1 MPEEKQK
8 KLSSPWSITEAALVR
23 KDLISIWGNGGMRM
37 MLILLPII
45 LVVVIPVI
53 FMIAISLMPVS
64 AGDALPSALLKL
76 LPEETAKADYRAAM
90 FTVFTNLLAPM
101 FYLTVPILCSISAAS
116 AAFISEKENHT
127 LESLML
133 TSLPYKTI
141 FSAKVS
147 GSAILAIVISFFS
160 FIAFLASAAVGDA
173 VMAAPFFFN
182 FDWFITVFLLM
193 PAISIFC
200 VLFIALL
207 SRRIRT
213 TGESLQL
220 MGYFILVVA
229 LCYLMQFCG
238 LFAMNAIVLF
248 VLALLLI
255 IADFIMYNLAMKKFT
270 PENML
275 TPGFFSE
282 KTSSLKSQ

>member
-1 MPEEKQK
+1 
-8 KLSSPWSITEAALVR
+8 
-23 KDLISIWGNGGMRM
+23 M

-45 LVVVIPVI
+45 LVVVIPAI
-53 FMIAISLMPVS
+53 FMIAISLMPVA
-64 AGDALPSALLKL
+64 AGDALPKALLNF
-76 LPEETAKADYRAAM
+76 LPEELAKADYRAAM

-101 FYLTVPILCSISAAS
+101 FYLTVPILCSVSTAS

-147 GSAILAIVISFFS
+147 GCAFLSIGISFFS
-160 FIAFLASAAVGDA
+160 FIAFLATAAVGDA
-173 VMAAPFFFN
+173 IMSAPFFFN

-200 VLFIALL
+200 VLFVSLL

-282 KTSSLKSQ
+282 KSSSLKSP

>member
-1 MPEEKQK
+1 
-8 KLSSPWSITEAALVR
+8 
-23 KDLISIWGNGGMRM
+23 M
-37 MLILLPII
+37 MLIFLPII
-45 LVVVIPVI
+45 LVVVIPVV
-53 FMIAISLMPVS
+53 FMISISLMQVS
-64 AGDALPSALLKL
+64 ASDALPKAIQGL
-76 LPEETAKADYRAAM
+76 LPEEIAKANYRAAM

-101 FYLTVPILCSISAAS
+101 FYLTVPIICSVSTAS

-127 LESLML
+127 LEALML
-133 TSLPYKTI
+133 TGLPYKTI

-147 GSAILAIVISFFS
+147 GSAFLSIVISFFS

-173 VMAAPFFFN
+173 ILSAPFFFN
-182 FDWFITVFLLM
+182 FDWFITIFLLM
-193 PAISIFC
+193 PAITVFC
-200 VLFIALL
+200 VLFVALL

-238 LFAMNAIVLF
+238 LFAMNTIVLF
-248 VLALLLI
+248 ILALLLI

-270 PENML
+270 PEDML

-282 KTSSLKSQ
+282 KTSHLKSQ

>member
-1 MPEEKQK
+1 
-8 KLSSPWSITEAALVR
+8 
-23 KDLISIWGNGGMRM
+23 M

-53 FMIAISLMPVS
+53 FMISISLMPIDS
-64 AGDALPSALLKL
+64 DDTLPKAILNL
-76 LPEETAKADYRAAM
+76 LPESIAEADYRAAM

-101 FYLTVPILCSISAAS
+101 FYLTVPIICSISTVS

-127 LESLML
+127 LETLML
-133 TSLPYKTI
+133 TGLPYKSI

-147 GSAILAIVISFFS
+147 GSTFMSIIISFFS

-173 VMAAPFFFN
+173 ILSAPFFFN

-193 PAISIFC
+193 PAISVFC
-200 VLFIALL
+200 LLFIALL

-220 MGYFILVVA
+220 MGYFILMVA

-248 VLALLLI
+248 ILALLLI
-255 IADFIMYNLAMKKFT
+255 IADFIMYNLALKKFT

-275 TPGFFSE
+275 TSGFFSE
-282 KTSSLKSQ
+282 KAPYLKSE